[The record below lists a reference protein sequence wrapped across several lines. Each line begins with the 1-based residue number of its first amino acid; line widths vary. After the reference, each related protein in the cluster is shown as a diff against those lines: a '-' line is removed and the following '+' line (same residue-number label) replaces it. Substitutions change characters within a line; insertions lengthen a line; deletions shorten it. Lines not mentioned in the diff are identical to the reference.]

1 MSYGRT
7 SNTTLTQTLDLGP
20 FWPTLELASFQ
31 RDYKLP
37 SDYATD
43 TVVLSATQAAF
54 DVIHELKP
62 KKSDW
67 QAAGYDTLADVPQE
81 SLLDMPELVAIFT
94 HAVYSL
100 AKAKLYAQL
109 ESMTRKVTSE
119 SLSNEAEKNQTYWI
133 TESRKAIKRLQGKAT
148 LTAELM

>member
-7 SNTTLTQTLDLGP
+7 STSVLVKTLDLGP
-20 FWPTLELASFQ
+20 FWPTLELAAFQ
-31 RDYKLP
+31 RDYKFP

-43 TVVLSATQAAF
+43 TVITTTARAASE
-54 DVIHELKP
+54 VISELKVT
-62 KKSDW
+62 KADW

-81 SLLDMPELVAIFT
+81 SLLDMPELVGVFT
-94 HAVYSL
+94 HAVFSL

-109 ESMTRKVTSE
+109 ESMTRKATSE
-119 SLSNEAEKNQTYWI
+119 SLSNEAEKNQAYWI
-133 TESRKAIKRLQGKAT
+133 TESRKAVKRLQGKPT